1 LHQYLSIRYLR
12 YLCFDIRKMITNNYL
27 FVYGTLLDDGNE
39 FAIYLKNNCSYYAEG
54 RFKGRLYDI
63 GEYPGAVADSDSA
76 GYIYGSI
83 YVMNNATEALKLLD
97 DYEGFGDEQEQPN
110 LFVRRIIEVETGNE
124 LVKCEVYL
132 YNLNVDG
139 LREIED
145 GNYRKK

>member
-1 LHQYLSIRYLR
+1 
-12 YLCFDIRKMITNNYL
+12 
-27 FVYGTLLDDGNE
+27 
-39 FAIYLKNNCSYYAEG
+39 
-54 RFKGRLYDI
+54 
-63 GEYPGAVADSDSA
+63 
-76 GYIYGSI
+76 
-83 YVMNNATEALKLLD
+83 LKLLD